1 MRQLVTAT
9 ALLFLAAAPAQ
20 ASLIGTQVTARA
32 YVSFVD
38 IDFFASLPQPA
49 TVVDPGV
56 EFALEDVG
64 PRVVTR
70 LELDL
75 AANSLVLRKILVSFT
90 PPVLGFVFFPF
101 EMTVTFLSPGLV
113 TGVSVAPG
121 ATIPLFAGPTLTG
134 DVLTFTTQSVFLES
148 PGTLV
153 LPLTLRLRDRDPVP
167 APGALAL
174 FGLSLLGLG
183 AARALRAR

>member
-20 ASLIGTQVTARA
+20 ASLIGTQVTGSALNFLG
-32 YVSFVD
+32 YDVFGSV
-38 IDFFASLPQPA
+38 PQPA
-49 TVVDPGV
+49 TIVDPGV
-56 EFALEDVG
+56 EFAIEDVL

-70 LELDL
+70 VELDL
-75 AANSLVLRKILVSFT
+75 AANSLVLRKIIVSYT
-90 PPVLGFVFFPF
+90 PPVLGFVFSPF
-101 EMTVTFLSPGLV
+101 DVTVTFLSPGLV

-153 LPLTLRLRDRDPVP
+153 LPLALRLRDRDPVP